1 MTDAPQ
7 PSAVIGHPAFA
18 LARWRRSSRR
28 LSAHLHRPAA
38 STQDIQTAFEHIR
51 LFLDHQHGHL
61 QELIARNDDVERFC
75 SRCQEIIDGP
85 GAADPD
91 RMARE
96 RDWLLAGY
104 RKRNAHR
111 RPWLDRLG
119 LRR

>member
-1 MTDAPQ
+1 MTDV
-7 PSAVIGHPAFA
+7 PSPPAVIGRQAFT

-28 LSAHLHRPAA
+28 LSEGLQRIAA
-38 STQDIQTAFEHIR
+38 STRDIQAAFDHIR
-51 LFLDHQHGHL
+51 LFLDHQHGHF
-61 QELIARNDDVERFC
+61 QELIARSADVERFC

-85 GAADPD
+85 GGDDPD

-96 RDWLLAGY
+96 RDWLIAGY

-119 LRR
+119 LRQ